1 VRVCQFRHFGA
12 KQSIDDVGCFVKVGI
27 ERDFEAELTLKI
39 NPKIRGL
46 NFTARA

>member
-1 VRVCQFRHFGA
+1 MSNGSVM
-12 KQSIDDVGCFVKVGI
+12 
-27 ERDFEAELTLKI
+27 RDFEAELTLKI